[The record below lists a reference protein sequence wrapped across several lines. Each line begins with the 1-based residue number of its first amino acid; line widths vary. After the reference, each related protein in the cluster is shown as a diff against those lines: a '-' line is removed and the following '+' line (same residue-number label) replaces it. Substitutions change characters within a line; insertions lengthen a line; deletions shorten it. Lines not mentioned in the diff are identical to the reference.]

1 MPLGVRG
8 LFGGSNRNPPHLHIW
23 QCTPVI
29 AIDVRTRRSLLGP
42 NSAHLVS
49 SEREI
54 LGIEPGQSVNVPR
67 CTVAAVLK
75 QTCGSLGPNRDLET
89 LSPLTYYNK

>member
-1 MPLGVRG
+1 MGRIEIPLICT
-8 LFGGSNRNPPHLHIW
+8 FGNALLLLLLT
-23 QCTPVI
+23 C
-29 AIDVRTRRSLLGP
+29 TRRSLLGP